1 MVILY
6 AVPSDGRAASSRI
19 DVRAY
24 NSTAGRWDL
33 VATFDPH
40 EKPDAQPYLPADNA
54 SCRGACVAQAD
65 ITDGDVDFL
74 VQGENSTLANGL
86 SVISVRSGQWRMVPF
101 LDKPPATSSNP
112 DVPAA
117 ELVDQDIRV
126 SLDDLS
132 VTYRYDPIQQ
142 AFAGAIADPT
152 PTPTPAPSPVT
163 SPSSEPGPTVSVT
176 SFYSPSRNILCGV
189 SFGQI
194 NCFITERNFA
204 APACDIGQPGF
215 TLVLNATGSTLVSG
229 CAFDSS
235 IKYAQEAG
243 VVTYGTTVDF
253 GVGTC
258 AVSEQGVRCVNSDG
272 HGFTLARAGHT
283 EF

>member
-1 MVILY
+1 MPPKHTRYIRISTPTTVIPIFAPSRCRSAARTAWSFSTRSHRM
-6 AVPSDGRAASSRI
+6 AVRRVPELTSGLTTRRQGGGIWSPPSIRTRS
-19 DVRAY
+19 
-24 NSTAGRWDL
+24 
-33 VATFDPH
+33 
-40 EKPDAQPYLPADNA
+40 PDAQPYLPADNA

-112 DVPAA
+112 YVPAA

-163 SPSSEPGPTVSVT
+163 SPSSEPGPTVSV
-176 SFYSPSRNILCGV
+176 NELL
-189 SFGQI
+189 
-194 NCFITERNFA
+194 FA
-204 APACDIGQPGF
+204 EPEHPLRRFLRANQLLHHRAEF
-215 TLVLNATGSTLVSG
+215 
-229 CAFDSS
+229 
-235 IKYAQEAG
+235 
-243 VVTYGTTVDF
+243 
-253 GVGTC
+253 
-258 AVSEQGVRCVNSDG
+258 RCPRV
-272 HGFTLARAGHT
+272 
-283 EF
+283 